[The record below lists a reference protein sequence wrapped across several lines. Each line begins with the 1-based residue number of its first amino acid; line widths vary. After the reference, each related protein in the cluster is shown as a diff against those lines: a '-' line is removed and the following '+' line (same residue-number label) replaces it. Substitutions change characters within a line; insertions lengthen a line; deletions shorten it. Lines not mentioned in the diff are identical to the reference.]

1 MNLFQSLLFGT
12 LLLFGQHALAAVN
25 INTASA
31 AELESLNGV
40 GAAKAQA
47 IIAHREKNGPFKS
60 VDELAA
66 VKGIGLKL
74 VEKNRANLTTSAGKQ

>member
-12 LLLFGQHALAAVN
+12 LLLFGQHVLAAVN

-31 AELESLNGV
+31 TELETLNGV